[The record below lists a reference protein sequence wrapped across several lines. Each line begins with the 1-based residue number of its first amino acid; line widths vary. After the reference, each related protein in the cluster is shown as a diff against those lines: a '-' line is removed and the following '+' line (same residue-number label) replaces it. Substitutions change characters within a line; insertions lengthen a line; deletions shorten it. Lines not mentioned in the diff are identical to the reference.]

1 MNCFFFPGFHMFFR
15 FGELFLVVLIVVVLV
30 RLVSEP
36 RERYP
41 YAPHPYEPHPGAG
54 PGQFCTRCGSEF
66 RELAAFC
73 ANCGAKRS

>member
-1 MNCFFFPGFHMFFR
+1 MHCFFFPGFHIFFR
-15 FGELFLVVLIVVVLV
+15 CGELFLIVLIVVVLV

-36 RERYP
+36 KDRYP
-41 YAPHPYEPHPGAG
+41 SPPPAGGG
-54 PGQFCTRCGSEF
+54 PGQFCTRCGSGF